1 MVTLSETAAGKIK
14 EILAQEGK
22 TGWALKLGVQGG
34 GCSGMEYVMDFA
46 QTPSAEEKVFED
58 KGVKLFVNAQ
68 SEGVLKG
75 VVIDYEEGLT
85 GAGFKIQNPN
95 SKGSCGCGHSFEA

>member
-1 MVTLSETAAGKIK
+1 MVTFSDVAAGKIK

-34 GCSGMEYVMDFA
+34 GCSGFEYVMDFA
-46 QTPSAEEKVFED
+46 QIPAADDKVFED
-58 KGVKLFVNAQ
+58 KGLKIFVDPN
-68 SEGVLKG
+68 SEKVLQG
-75 VVIDYEEGLT
+75 SVVDYEEGLT